1 MPINKN
7 ALIRYKV
14 IDSCLR
20 NNYHKWTINDLI
32 EKCSEALYEF
42 EGIETQISKRT
53 IQLDIRFMR
62 SNAGYNA
69 PIIVYDKKYYK
80 YEDTDFSITNSPL
93 NKEDAKR
100 INEAVKL
107 LKQFNGFNYFDDIFS
122 SILKIEQKISNEN
135 NKEFLSIDFEKTENL
150 KGINFIENLH
160 KAILKSQEILINYN
174 PFVENDFPNDIYFQP
189 YQLKEYNNRWFV
201 LGFKKGNTAPYVL
214 ALDRIDDIT
223 QLDSHFEKKS
233 NFNPTNYFKDTIGVT
248 VVKRKAETIIIK
260 LNKYY
265 APYILTK
272 PLHHSQKTIKQT
284 DSYTLISIYVKIN
297 KELISKILSIGNNA
311 ELIEPIELRKKIK
324 NILGRSFKK
333 Y

>member
-14 IDSCLR
+14 IDSCLQ
-20 NNYHKWTINDLI
+20 NNFRKWTISDLI

-62 SNAGYNA
+62 SNVGYNA

-80 YEDTDFSITNSPL
+80 YEDDNFSITNTPL

-107 LKQFNGFNYFDDIFS
+107 LKQFNGFEYFDDIFS
-122 SILKIEQKISNEN
+122 SVLKIEQKISNE
-135 NKEFLSIDFEKTENL
+135 KEYLSIDFERNKNL

-160 KAILKSQEILINYN
+160 KAILKSQEVLIGYN
-174 PFVENDFPNDIYFQP
+174 PFVKNNFPNNIHFQP
-189 YQLKEYNNRWFV
+189 YQLKEYNNRWFL

-214 ALDRIDDIT
+214 ALDRIENLT
-223 QLDSHFEKKS
+223 QLDNHFEKKS
-233 NFNPTNYFKDTIGVT
+233 NFIPSKYFNDTIGVT
-248 VVKRKAETIIIK
+248 VVKRKPETIIIK
-260 LNKYY
+260 LNKFYS
-265 APYILTK
+265 PYILTK
-272 PLHHSQKTIKQT
+272 PLHHSQKTIEQT
-284 DSYTLISIYVKIN
+284 ADYTLISIYVKVN
-297 KELISKILSIGNNA
+297 KELISKILSMGNNA

-324 NILGRSFKK
+324 NILIRSLRK